1 MRKAKVYVKGIEAGM
16 LSELVQG
23 KEYVLEYLEE
33 YKGLEVSRTM
43 PITQKVYKFNNF
55 PPFFDG
61 LLPEGIQLEGLLKIK
76 KIEDIINSIK
86 EDGKIAYI
94 YSNEDD
100 FRRIYH
106 DYSKKADGFIKW
118 KGELESYLL

>member
-1 MRKAKVYVKGIEAGM
+1 MRKAKVYVKGIEAGI
-16 LSELVQG
+16 LTELVQG

-43 PITQKVYKFNNF
+43 PISQKVYKFNNF

-76 KIEDIINSIK
+76 KIDRSDYFSQLIAIGEDTVGAVTVKEII
-86 EDGKIAYI
+86 
-94 YSNEDD
+94 
-100 FRRIYH
+100 
-106 DYSKKADGFIKW
+106 
-118 KGELESYLL
+118 